1 MGDLTLEKL
10 NCFVTELKVSDASK
24 AVCVDDT
31 ILTTDTL
38 STASSKM
45 LSNFTSPFEATV
57 IGKLRDAGYEIAG
70 KTNTGE
76 LGMDITTESSYIGAT
91 LNPYN
96 TDRISGGAAAAVASD
111 KAKYALCVDSD
122 GSARRFAGF
131 TNVSFIK
138 PTYGTVSRF
147 GVIASVSSSEQIG
160 VCAKTTADAAE
171 LLTVIAGHDDNDG
184 TSLPADSYKYDIT
197 DVKGMKVG
205 IPKELFA
212 GLKDD
217 AKKAMDSFI
226 AKLAEL
232 GVECEEF
239 SLPCAE
245 FAPYAYH
252 IISAAEAC
260 NNYSRFD
267 AIKFGYRAENCTN
280 LEDIYVKSRSE
291 ALGMNVK
298 KLVLMGSLVL
308 SEAHYEDLYLRALKT
323 RRVVR
328 DAMTEAFKKYD
339 VVLSPV
345 SAGSAYPLGYAE
357 NNDELCFSESKYTAV
372 ASIIGIPSVVTQCGK
387 DSEGMPVGIQ
397 FMGDTLCDSKVISLA
412 AACEKSGLGR
422 D

>member
-1 MGDLTLEKL
+1 MGEATLDNL
-10 NCFVTELKVSDASK
+10 NCFVTELNVTDSEK

-38 STASSKM
+38 STASTKM
-45 LSNFTSPFEATV
+45 LYNFKSPFEATV
-57 IGKLRDAGYEIAG
+57 IGKLRDAGYELKG

-76 LGMDITTESSYIGAT
+76 LGMDITSESSHIGAT

-96 TDRISGGAAAAVASD
+96 NATISGGAAAAVASD

-122 GSARRFAGF
+122 GSSRRFAGF

-147 GVIASVSSSEQIG
+147 GVIAAVSSSEQIG
-160 VCAKTTADAAE
+160 VCAKTTADAAQ
-171 LLTVIAGHDDNDG
+171 LLTVIAGHDANDG
-184 TSLPADSYKYDIT
+184 TSLPAQSYNYDIT

-205 IPKELFA
+205 IPKELFE
-212 GLKDD
+212 GLTDESRKLMDD
-217 AKKAMDSFI
+217 FI
-226 AKLAEL
+226 AKLSGI

-239 SLPCAE
+239 SLPSADY
-245 FAPYAYH
+245 AAYAYH

-291 ALGMNVK
+291 ALGLNIK

-308 SEAHYEDLYLRALKT
+308 SEKHYEDLYLRALKT

-328 DAMTEAFKKYD
+328 NEMTEAFKKYD
-339 VVLSPV
+339 AVLSPV
-345 SAGSAYPLGYAE
+345 SAGSAYPIGYVGS
-357 NNDELCFSESKYTAV
+357 NDELYFSESKYSAV
-372 ASIIGIPSVVTQCGK
+372 ASIIGIPSVVTQCGMDAK
-387 DSEGMPVGIQ
+387 GMPVGIQ
-397 FMGDTLCDSKVISLA
+397 FMGDTLCESKIISLA
-412 AACEKSGLGR
+412 EACEKSGLGR
-422 D
+422 A